1 MAALSSSHSCFCRP
15 KRKKNRKSESRFAGF
30 VSGPIC
36 PVDFIFMPQAKEQI
50 KNFFQ
55 KPGKSSREKLSTAR
69 KVYFLIPWVRP
80 SYFAAPTFRTPRRIW
95 SSSIWLWSSVDSF
108 SGIWIL
114 PHAMCSPGPRQ
125 SAGSLLSGKAV
136 VGGLRDDCVAVLEE
150 RGISV
155 IHHRTGQFDIDGKQA

>member
-1 MAALSSSHSCFCRP
+1 LP
-15 KRKKNRKSESRFAGF
+15 PETQKTRKSESRFAGF

-50 KNFFQ
+50 KNYFQ
-55 KPGKSSREKLSTAR
+55 KPGKSSRKKLSTAR

-80 SYFAAPTFRTPRRIW
+80 SYSAASTFRTPRRIW

-114 PHAMCSPGPRQ
+114 PNAM
-125 SAGSLLSGKAV
+125 
-136 VGGLRDDCVAVLEE
+136 
-150 RGISV
+150 
-155 IHHRTGQFDIDGKQA
+155 